1 MSEKTGKKLPKRAQK
16 KIEKLVLDQRKK
28 RRVVILDYT
37 GFTSYN
43 LEAFVQQPTE
53 GLLYDLNRLPETV
66 LTFIDDPKWVND
78 FAVYMVITQLKTEL
92 AAAEARIAEL
102 EGGLR
107 FIQNEEAAKNHHPD
121 CGYVEDYICDCG
133 VADVEVV
140 ISTLLNQEV
149 EE

>member
-1 MSEKTGKKLPKRAQK
+1 
-16 KIEKLVLDQRKK
+16 
-28 RRVVILDYT
+28 
-37 GFTSYN
+37 
-43 LEAFVQQPTE
+43 
-53 GLLYDLNRLPETV
+53 
-66 LTFIDDPKWVND
+66 
-78 FAVYMVITQLKTEL
+78 MVITQLKTEL